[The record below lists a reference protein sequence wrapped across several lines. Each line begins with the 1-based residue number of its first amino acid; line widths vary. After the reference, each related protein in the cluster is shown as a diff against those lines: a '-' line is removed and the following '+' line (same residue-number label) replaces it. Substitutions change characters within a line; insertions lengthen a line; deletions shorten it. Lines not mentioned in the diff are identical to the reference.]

1 MREEQAEKIK
11 IRGEQAARTKMSF
24 TIFLF
29 IKFNFL

>member
-11 IRGEQAARTKMSF
+11 IRGEQAGTKMSF

-29 IKFNFL
+29 IKFNFI